1 MFQRHFGRGSSVH
14 FQTLKTKKL
23 RYKYYKRI
31 ATGDNGNIQS
41 DDQEEINGTV
51 NINGLLMV
59 CSR

>member
-1 MFQRHFGRGSSVH
+1 MFQRGSSVH

-23 RYKYYKRI
+23 RYNYYKRI